1 MPKIMWTAMKLT
13 VFFSLLP
20 LLTISLPCIA
30 GNTIQLVYDTE
41 GEPLNSYNAYY
52 VLPAKHVDDK
62 LFLTTKRIHHH
73 GCLYHVALES
83 NMTIRTNMEFTPLP
97 PPPPPRD
104 VNIVPIHLSSD
115 VWIETNDLSSLCAK
129 MLPWHLTGQSPNSSL
144 GSTQYVAA
152 GNKEGTWSPL
162 VFRIERHGTDM
173 TGYKLV
179 VCANKGPCKDLGL
192 HTYNGNMWLTM
203 SNEPFMV
210 VFMKAT

>member
-1 MPKIMWTAMKLT
+1 
-13 VFFSLLP
+13 LLP

-30 GNTIQLVYDTE
+30 SNTIQLVYDTE

-52 VLPAKHVDDK
+52 VLPAKHIDDK

-73 GCLYHVALES
+73 GCLYHVVLES
-83 NMTIRTNMEFTPLP
+83 NMTIRTNMEFTPLPP

-129 MLPWHLTGQSPNSSL
+129 MLPWHLTDQTPNSSL

-162 VFRIERHGTDM
+162 VFRIERHGADM

-192 HTYNGNMWLTM
+192 RTYNGNMWLTV

-210 VFMKAT
+210 VFMKA